1 MSTTAV
7 ANDPIQVLKDHLS
20 SQVTLPTRRG
30 DFDMNDGPESGVLAP
45 FPDLKTAVDWLDAM
59 LGERWRKADQEA
71 LDCQKYH
78 RRVARAAIAA
88 GTGAILCAITQL
100 AIKLT
105 FVSWISVA
113 DTFEVVAIVAAS
125 LAIALGLWAKFDRR
139 WLARRHLA
147 ERLRMIKFRALEQLC
162 CFDAATWRQRFEQEI
177 DSVADLED
185 AGTIKEKIESW
196 ATDEL
201 IGSEFRAPDPC
212 TPDPNLLR
220 ALTAYYFFKRV
231 KFQADYFDRRRRDFK
246 RQTGHW
252 MHLSLPFFL
261 ISVGFVIAHFAFDL
275 LAGRYHESTARV
287 FEGLAV
293 WFVAMAA
300 IIPILG
306 LGVRAW
312 FAAFELPRSAILF
325 GAKHRALNQ
334 LTDQLEHDAGKAVPT
349 LDHLAHAEHFLE
361 NEHREWLR
369 LLSDTE
375 WFV

>member
-1 MSTTAV
+1 MSVAV
-7 ANDPIQVLKDHLS
+7 LAKDPLRDLAEHLS
-20 SQVTLPTRRG
+20 SQVKLPDRRA
-30 DFDMNDGPESGVLAP
+30 DFDMNDEPEAGVLTP
-45 FPDLKTAVDWLDAM
+45 FPGLKSALDWLEAN
-59 LGERWRKADQEA
+59 LGERWRTADREA

-88 GTGAILCAITQL
+88 GTGAIVCAITQL

-105 FVSWISVA
+105 FVNWISIA
-113 DTFEVVAIVAAS
+113 AAFEVVAIVAAS

-162 CFDAATWRQRFEQEI
+162 CFDGATWRQKFEKEI
-177 DSVADLED
+177 DSVADLDD

-212 TPDPNLLR
+212 NPDPNLLR

-231 KFQADYFDRRRRDFK
+231 KFQADYFDRRRQDFK

-261 ISVGFVIAHFAFDL
+261 ISVGFVIAHFAFDR
-275 LAGRYHESTARV
+275 LAGSYHEPTARL

-325 GAKHRALNQ
+325 GAKHRALTQ

-349 LDHLAHAEHFLE
+349 LDHLAQAEHFLE